1 MAFAS
6 PARSDAL
13 PRKSQARLVA
23 ALVACTLVPSLS
35 QSVIIPALPQL
46 AAALHVSLAGAV
58 WTVTAYLLTASA
70 GTPLVGRI
78 GDGIGVRRTMLGVLA
93 VYVAGSVLALLA
105 TSLAVMIV
113 ARLLQGVVG
122 GTFALS
128 IAITRRAL
136 PGDAGARTLGLLS
149 GTVAVG
155 TALGFVLG
163 GVLTDH
169 GGFRAIFWLGLAVA
183 AVAGALAI
191 RELPESPPQP
201 AQRIDFAGGA
211 LLVVGVAL
219 SLVGVSR
226 ANVVGW
232 TSPQTLGLI
241 VAGLVVLAVWAAIET
256 RVPAPLLDISL
267 LTNQTARLAN
277 LATFCIGWAMFGLFV
292 LTPQLAHDLF
302 GLDATGAGALLA
314 PGALLMLIAGP
325 LAAALGRRRGDRLPL
340 GLGTFIAGLG
350 LLCLAFDHGHVAE
363 VIAFSVVTSIGIGVA
378 FPSMP
383 SLVSRSAGPE
393 HTGQAVGFNSLMRGV
408 GSSVGAQVSATII
421 ASSGEAG
428 FTVAYVIAA
437 AAALVGTA
445 LALAIPSGPA
455 SATEP
460 EILGPSP

>member
-1 MAFAS
+1 MASAS
-6 PARSDAL
+6 PARSDAR
-13 PRKSQARLVA
+13 PRESHARLVA

-46 AAALHVSLAGAV
+46 AGALHVSLAGAV

-78 GDGIGVRRTMLGVLA
+78 GDGIGVRRTMLAVLA

-105 TSLAVMIV
+105 SSLAVMIV

-136 PGDAGARTLGLLS
+136 PGDAAARTLGLLS

-183 AVAGALAI
+183 AAAGALAI
-191 RELPESPPQP
+191 RELPESPPHP
-201 AQRIDFAGGA
+201 AVRIDFAGGA
-211 LLVVGVAL
+211 LLVVGVVL
-219 SLVGVSR
+219 PLVGVSR

-241 VAGLVVLAVWAAIET
+241 VAGFVVLTLWALIET

-267 LTNQTARLAN
+267 LTNRTARLAN

-314 PGALLMLIAGP
+314 PGALTMLIAGP
-325 LAAALGRRRGDRLPL
+325 LAAGLGRRRGDRLPL

-350 LLCLAFDHGHVAE
+350 LLCLAFDHGDVAA

-378 FPSMP
+378 FPAMP

-393 HTGQAVGFNSLMRGV
+393 RTGQAVGFNSLMRGV

-428 FTVAYVIAA
+428 FTVAYVIGA
-437 AAALVGTA
+437 AAALVGTV
-445 LALAIPSGPA
+445 LAFAIRSDPS

-460 EILGPSP
+460 EILGPLP

>member
-1 MAFAS
+1 MASAS
-6 PARSDAL
+6 PAHSDAQ
-13 PRKSQARLVA
+13 PRESQSRLVA

-46 AAALHVSLAGAV
+46 AGALHVSLAGAV

-70 GTPLVGRI
+70 GTPLVGRL
-78 GDGIGVRRTMLGVLA
+78 GDGIGVRRTMLAVLA
-93 VYVAGSVLALLA
+93 VYLGGSVLALFA

-128 IAITRRAL
+128 IAITRREL
-136 PGDAGARTLGLLS
+136 PGDSGARTLGLLS
-149 GTVAVG
+149 GTVAIG

-183 AVAGALAI
+183 AAAGALAI
-191 RELPESPPQP
+191 RELPESPPRP

-211 LLVVGVAL
+211 LLVVGVVL
-219 SLVGVSR
+219 PLIGVSR

-241 VAGLVVLAVWAAIET
+241 AAGLVVLAAWAVIET
-256 RVPAPLLDISL
+256 HVPAPLLDIRL
-267 LTNQTARLAN
+267 LTNRTARLAN

-292 LTPQLAHDLF
+292 LTPQLAADRF

-314 PGALLMLIAGP
+314 PGALTMLIAGP
-325 LAAALGRRRGDRLPL
+325 FAAALGRRRGDRVPL
-340 GLGTFIAGLG
+340 GLGTLLASLG
-350 LLCLAFDHGHVAE
+350 LLCLGLDHGHVAG
-363 VIAFSVVTSIGIGVA
+363 VIAFSVLTSIGIGIA
-378 FPSMP
+378 FPAMP
-383 SLVSRSAGPE
+383 SLVSRSAGDR
-393 HTGQAVGFNSLMRGV
+393 TGEAVGFNSLLRGV

-437 AAALVGTA
+437 AAFVGTV
-445 LALAIPSGPA
+445 LAFAIPSDRL
-455 SATEP
+455 SATQP
-460 EILGPSP
+460 EILPLP

>member
-1 MAFAS
+1 MWS
-6 PARSDAL
+6 
-13 PRKSQARLVA
+13 
-23 ALVACTLVPSLS
+23 
-35 QSVIIPALPQL
+35 
-46 AAALHVSLAGAV
+46 
-58 WTVTAYLLTASA
+58 
-70 GTPLVGRI
+70 
-78 GDGIGVRRTMLGVLA
+78 
-93 VYVAGSVLALLA
+93 
-105 TSLAVMIV
+105 
-113 ARLLQGVVG
+113 G

-191 RELPESPPQP
+191 RELPESPSQP

-267 LTNQTARLAN
+267 LTNRTARLAN

-302 GLDATGAGALLA
+302 GLDATGAGVLLA

-325 LAAALGRRRGDRLPL
+325 LAAGLGRRRGDRLPL

-350 LLCLAFDHGHVAE
+350 LLCLAFDHGHVAG

-378 FPSMP
+378 FPAMP

-393 HTGQAVGFNSLMRGV
+393 RTGQAVGFNSLMRGV

-437 AAALVGTA
+437 AAALVGTV
-445 LALAIPSGPA
+445 LAFAIASGPA
-455 SATEP
+455 IATEP
-460 EILGPSP
+460 EIIGPLP